1 MHKTMAQLPYHYGVK
16 VRIFPSTEQKRLIK
30 RNSDASRFI
39 YNEMNGLNRE
49 LFMLRQVKIPIMLVK
64 QRIQTLEQRLKNPA
78 TGISNIHGWL
88 NDPDLDSL
96 MKANAI
102 KNYRYAWKL
111 FRQVHRSGTPVFHK
125 RRSEQKYQTSC
136 QYDSKLPVKNML
148 NGSVR
153 LLDRKHIRLP
163 KLGVLRF
170 KGMPDKLFVCRE
182 NIRIGTTTIS
192 MDATGRYYVSM
203 QLASEQPFVTVTN
216 SKESNPVGIDLN
228 TDNFL
233 TDSNG
238 NVVANPR
245 YYRSIQSKLARAQRK
260 LSRRALRA
268 KKEQRPLRDS
278 KNYQKQRA
286 VVAAIQRKVANR
298 RNNFLHL
305 VSTILIKNHDL
316 VVAEELQSKN
326 MLRNHALA
334 MSIADVGWRTL
345 LRMLSYKAAL
355 YDRKFITINPRN
367 TTQTCH
373 DCGFVMGTDNTE
385 KLTLSDRKWTCPQC
399 GTQHIRDWNAANNIL
414 DKGLE
419 KLATK

>member
-1 MHKTMAQLPYHYGVK
+1 MSKTMAKLPYHYGVK
-16 VRIFPSTEQKRLIK
+16 VRVFPSTEQKRLIK
-30 RNSDASRFI
+30 HNSDACRFI
-39 YNEMNGLNRE
+39 YNEMNGMNRE
-49 LFMLRQVKIPIMLVK
+49 LFMLKQVKLPIAIV
-64 QRIQTLEQRLKNPA
+64 QTRIETLEQRLKRPS

-102 KNYRYAWKL
+102 QNYRAAWNL
-111 FRQVHRSGTPVFHK
+111 FRKVHQSGVPVFHK
-125 RRSEQKYQTSC
+125 RKTEQKYQTSC
-136 QYDSKLPVKNML
+136 MYAGKLNVPNMV

-153 LLDRKHIRLP
+153 LIDKQRLQLP
-163 KLGVLRF
+163 KLGTMRF
-170 KGMPDKLFVCRE
+170 KGIPDKVFAHR
-182 NIRIGTTTIS
+182 NNTRIGTTTIS

-203 QLASEQPFVTVTN
+203 QLASEQPFVEIDHIKQ
-216 SKESNPVGIDLN
+216 SPVGIDLN

-245 YYRSIQSKLARAQRK
+245 YYRSIKGKLAKAQRK

-268 KKEQRPLRDS
+268 KKEQRPLRNS

-286 VVAAIQRKVANR
+286 LVATLQRKVANR

-305 VSTILIKNHDL
+305 VSTTLIKNHDL
-316 VVAEELQSKN
+316 VVAEELRSKN

-345 LRMLSYKAAL
+345 LGMLSYKAKL
-355 YDRKFITINPRN
+355 YNRQFVTISPRN

-373 DCGFVMGTDNTE
+373 ECGFVMGNAGTK
-385 KLTLSDRKWTCPQC
+385 KLTLNDRDWTCPKC
-399 GTQHIRDWNAANNIL
+399 GIHHIRDWNAANNIL

-419 KLATK
+419 KLATI

>member
-1 MHKTMAQLPYHYGVK
+1 MSKTMVQLPYHYGVK
-16 VRIFPSTEQKRLIK
+16 VRIFPSNQQKWLIK

-39 YNEMNGLNRE
+39 YNEMNGMNRE
-49 LFMLRQVKIPIMLVK
+49 LFMLKQVKLPIAIV
-64 QRIQTLEQRLKNPA
+64 QTRIETLEQRLKKPS

-102 KNYRYAWKL
+102 QNYRAAWNL
-111 FRQVHRSGTPVFHK
+111 FRKVHRSGVPIFHK
-125 RRSEQKYQTSC
+125 RRTEQKYQTSC
-136 QYDSKLPVKNML
+136 LYAGKLTVTNML

-153 LLDRKHIRLP
+153 LLDRKQIQLP

-170 KGMPDKLFVCRE
+170 KGMPDKLFACRE

-203 QLASEQPFVTVTN
+203 QLASDQPFVETLNIV
-216 SKESNPVGIDLN
+216 SSSIGIDLN

-238 NVVANPR
+238 NIVANPR
-245 YYRSIQSKLARAQRK
+245 YYRSIKGKLAQAQRK

-268 KKEQRPLRDS
+268 KKENRPLRNAA
-278 KNYQKQRA
+278 NYQKQRA

-298 RNNFLHL
+298 RKNFLHL
-305 VSTILIKNHDL
+305 VSTTLIKNHDL
-316 VVAEELQSKN
+316 VVAEELRSKN

-345 LRMLSYKAAL
+345 LGMLSYKANL
-355 YDRKFITINPRN
+355 YDRQFVTINPRN
-367 TTQTCH
+367 TTQTCR
-373 DCGFVMGTDNTE
+373 DCGFVMGTAGTK
-385 KLTLSDRKWTCPQC
+385 KLTLNKREWVCPQC
-399 GTQHIRDWNAANNIL
+399 GTHHIRDWNAANNIL

>member
-1 MHKTMAQLPYHYGVK
+1 MSKTMAKLPYHYGVK
-16 VRIFPSTEQKRLIK
+16 VRVFPSTEQKRLIK
-30 RNSDASRFI
+30 HNSDACRFI
-39 YNEMNGLNRE
+39 YNEMNGMNRE
-49 LFMLRQVKIPIMLVK
+49 LFMLKQVKLPIAIV
-64 QRIQTLEQRLKNPA
+64 QTRIETLEQRLKRPS

-102 KNYRYAWKL
+102 QNYRAAWNL
-111 FRQVHRSGTPVFHK
+111 FRKVHQSGVPVFHK
-125 RRSEQKYQTSC
+125 RKTEQKYQTSC
-136 QYDSKLPVKNML
+136 MYASKLNVANMV

-153 LLDRKHIRLP
+153 LIDKCHLQLP
-163 KLGVLRF
+163 KLGTMRF
-170 KGMPDKLFVCRE
+170 KGIPDKIFARRHDT
-182 NIRIGTTTIS
+182 RIGTTTIS

-203 QLASEQPFVTVTN
+203 QLASEQTFVEIDHIKQ
-216 SKESNPVGIDLN
+216 SPVGIDLN

-238 NVVANPR
+238 NVVSNPR
-245 YYRSIQSKLARAQRK
+245 YYRSIKGKLAKAQRK

-268 KKEQRPLRDS
+268 KKEQRPLRNA
-278 KNYQKQRA
+278 KNYQKQR
-286 VVAAIQRKVANR
+286 VLVATLQRKVANR

-305 VSTILIKNHDL
+305 VSTTLIKNHDL
-316 VVAEELQSKN
+316 VVAEELRSKN

-345 LRMLSYKAAL
+345 LGMLSYKAKL
-355 YDRKFITINPRN
+355 YNRQFVTISPRN

-373 DCGFVMGTDNTE
+373 ECGFVMGNAGTK
-385 KLTLSDRKWTCPQC
+385 KLTLNDRDWTCPKC
-399 GTQHIRDWNAANNIL
+399 GIHHIRDWNAANNIL

-419 KLATK
+419 KLATI